1 MDDQDRNSAQKE
13 KQDHHILNTSFEQT
27 ISYNLNE
34 DERPDGLKVRFKVK
48 IATGKQAAA
57 LDARQAEAIR
67 GLLLWARQY
76 RTQQQGELPGS
87 R

>member
-1 MDDQDRNSAQKE
+1 MNDRSVNSVQKE
-13 KQDHHILNTSFEQT
+13 NQDHHSHNVSFEQMV
-27 ISYNLNE
+27 SYNLNE
-34 DERPDGLKVRFKVK
+34 DERPEGLKVRFKVK

-67 GLLLWARQY
+67 GLLLWARQH
-76 RTQQQGELPGS
+76 RTEQQGELPGS

>member
-1 MDDQDRNSAQKE
+1 MDDQSENSSRKE
-13 KQDHHILNTSFEQT
+13 KQDQHSQNQSFEQM

-34 DERPDGLKVRFKVK
+34 DERPGGLKVRFKVK

-67 GLLLWARQY
+67 GLLVWARQY
-76 RTQQQGELPGS
+76 RTQQQELPDS

>member
-1 MDDQDRNSAQKE
+1 MDDRSENQAQKE
-13 KQDHHILNTSFEQT
+13 KQDQHSKNTSFEQM

-34 DERPDGLKVRFKVK
+34 DERPGGLKVRFKVK

-67 GLLLWARQY
+67 RLLLWARQY
-76 RTQQQGELPGS
+76 RMEQQGELPGS